1 MILTEANFVYSTNTR
16 IQNAINKLVNGA
28 PESMDTLGEIGEI
41 LSEMAQTIGAL
52 QDQADTSTSAI
63 TTINRTIEDN
73 ELTTSQALNDLNTRV
88 EALENA

>member
-52 QDQADTSTSAI
+52 QEQADTSTNAI

>member
-52 QDQADTSTSAI
+52 QAQADASTGAI
-63 TTINRTIEDN
+63 TTINQTIEDN